1 VASSP
6 PLTAAEPAR
15 GALHRLEEAVLAL
28 LLGALIVLSSLQIL
42 LRGVFDS
49 GIAWA
54 DPMLRVLVLWVGLL
68 GAVTASRE
76 GRQITV
82 DVIARFLSGRP
93 RAAVGSVTNLFT
105 VGVAGVLAYHGARF
119 VASEHEFASV
129 AFSGIPAWAL
139 ESVIPFAFGAI
150 ALRYLGHA
158 AADLRILVR
167 GEDAADAV
175 GPEGPR

>member
-1 VASSP
+1 MASSP
-6 PLTAAEPAR
+6 LPTGAEPAR
-15 GALHRLEEAVLAL
+15 GIAQRLEEAVLAL
-28 LLGALIVLSSLQIL
+28 LLGAMILLSSLQIL

-68 GAVTASRE
+68 GAVAASRE

-82 DVIARFLSGRP
+82 DVIARLLSGRP
-93 RAAVGSVTNLFT
+93 RAAVGALTNLFT

-119 VASEHEFASV
+119 VASEHEFASI

-150 ALRYLGHA
+150 ALRYLSHA
-158 AADLRILVR
+158 AADLRILAR
-167 GEDAADAV
+167 GEDAADTS
-175 GPEGPR
+175 GPEGAT